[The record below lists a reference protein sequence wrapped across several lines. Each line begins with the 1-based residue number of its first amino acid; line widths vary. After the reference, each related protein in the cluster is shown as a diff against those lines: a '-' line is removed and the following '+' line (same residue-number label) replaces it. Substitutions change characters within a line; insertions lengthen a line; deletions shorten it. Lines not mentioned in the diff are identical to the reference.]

1 MNRTVSYR
9 IAASAA
15 ALACSCASQAGETP
29 RFEAAP
35 NWVEVVS
42 VPSADKGEDNNL
54 IVSDQQVRVEDGSR
68 WDYHDKVYRLSDLKD
83 MSDIGTL
90 KFQWLPDKG
99 DLIIHEISIIRNGK
113 VIDVLGRGEGIEVLR
128 REQRLEM
135 GLLDGSLTATIAVPG
150 LVIGDRVRTRFSVT
164 LSDQALER
172 DVQGQFRLPR
182 KPSPVKGNAISMML
196 PGRFDQEADYSRVTV
211 SWPVG
216 LDLSYKT
223 GRGVE
228 ITSPVV
234 RDGYQ
239 WLEVMLPLPAS
250 DPAPQDAPL
259 RYRMPPALQIGTFAD
274 WAEVSGRM
282 APFYSTRSSL
292 DGMRDLVDKVDAIGA
307 RPISVL
313 DKAVAALEIVQEDIR
328 YLMNGLDG
336 GNYIPQSVQS
346 TWQLKYGDCKAKTV
360 LLLALLNHLGI
371 EAQGVLVSTNYGNAV
386 PDSLPIPGAFNHV
399 LVRALIDG
407 QEYFLDGTTVGANI
421 KTVGN
426 VPSFEYYLPIQESG
440 ATLKKIEQTLPLAPD
455 SEIHFEVDGSAGVD
469 IPVLGTL
476 KIAFV
481 GARAVQ
487 INAQKEKMKDV
498 IASGIASNM
507 GKGSQVID
515 TVVEQGEDNSQSTL
529 TITGIFPPLFTYEG
543 SQGEFSPG
551 RIDKAAKFTP
561 NRSQKQW
568 QDVPVTTGR
577 MSSEIYS
584 MRAKLPLDAR
594 ELVLKG
600 KLQFEAEAIGK
611 MFSRKTEVA
620 GSEIL
625 VMERVTNLGGEIS
638 PDRLAEE
645 RRKAA
650 AVAREKLSFLA
661 PTDAPRRWRFAGK
674 ADRSALQPL
683 EQAFAQAIANKP
695 DEVPPLEMRA
705 RFRMSTYDFAG
716 AVADLSAA
724 IDIKASADLLMQR
737 AEMHS
742 RLRDWASAKADL
754 ESAYSLDPSPATAI
768 KLANTMAH
776 QSEFVESRELLMAQ
790 GGDSKSSQ
798 LVAFE
803 LAELDALEGDKEA
816 GIERIEEELADDPNN
831 PTLFNAK
838 CWFIGTWKVQLEQGE
853 EACRLAVERGGNPA
867 QALDSRA
874 MYNLRTGMIEKARA
888 DIEEALDL
896 APWQAASLLLRGV
909 IKREQN
915 DDTAQQDIANAI
927 ARQPDLVDTYSR
939 WGFTI
944 K

>member
-1 MNRTVSYR
+1 
-9 IAASAA
+9 
-15 ALACSCASQAGETP
+15 
-29 RFEAAP
+29 
-35 NWVEVVS
+35 
-42 VPSADKGEDNNL
+42 
-54 IVSDQQVRVEDGSR
+54 
-68 WDYHDKVYRLSDLKD
+68 
-83 MSDIGTL
+83 
-90 KFQWLPDKG
+90 
-99 DLIIHEISIIRNGK
+99 
-113 VIDVLGRGEGIEVLR
+113 
-128 REQRLEM
+128 
-135 GLLDGSLTATIAVPG
+135 
-150 LVIGDRVRTRFSVT
+150 
-164 LSDQALER
+164 
-172 DVQGQFRLPR
+172 
-182 KPSPVKGNAISMML
+182 
-196 PGRFDQEADYSRVTV
+196 
-211 SWPVG
+211 
-216 LDLSYKT
+216 
-223 GRGVE
+223 
-228 ITSPVV
+228 
-234 RDGYQ
+234 
-239 WLEVMLPLPAS
+239 
-250 DPAPQDAPL
+250 
-259 RYRMPPALQIGTFAD
+259 
-274 WAEVSGRM
+274 
-282 APFYSTRSSL
+282 
-292 DGMRDLVDKVDAIGA
+292 
-307 RPISVL
+307 
-313 DKAVAALEIVQEDIR
+313 
-328 YLMNGLDG
+328 
-336 GNYIPQSVQS
+336 
-346 TWQLKYGDCKAKTV
+346 
-360 LLLALLNHLGI
+360 
-371 EAQGVLVSTNYGNAV
+371 
-386 PDSLPIPGAFNHV
+386 
-399 LVRALIDG
+399 
-407 QEYFLDGTTVGANI
+407 
-421 KTVGN
+421 
-426 VPSFEYYLPIQESG
+426 
-440 ATLKKIEQTLPLAPD
+440 
-455 SEIHFEVDGSAGVD
+455 
-469 IPVLGTL
+469 
-476 KIAFV
+476 
-481 GARAVQ
+481 
-487 INAQKEKMKDV
+487 
-498 IASGIASNM
+498 
-507 GKGSQVID
+507 
-515 TVVEQGEDNSQSTL
+515 
-529 TITGIFPPLFTYEG
+529 
-543 SQGEFSPG
+543 
-551 RIDKAAKFTP
+551 
-561 NRSQKQW
+561 
-568 QDVPVTTGR
+568 
-577 MSSEIYS
+577 